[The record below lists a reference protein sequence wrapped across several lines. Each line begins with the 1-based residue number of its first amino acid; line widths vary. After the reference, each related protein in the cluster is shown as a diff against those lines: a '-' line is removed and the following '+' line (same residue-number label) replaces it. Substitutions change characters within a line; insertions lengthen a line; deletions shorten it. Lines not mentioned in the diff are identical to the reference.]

1 MFAKTKE
8 IIQEVSIK
16 VNGKITKAYVV
27 GLGVLSS
34 SAAMA
39 VQAGAEGEAA
49 ASSVTSGVSTVV
61 SLFGSVWDLISA
73 NAYLL
78 TYVGIGLV
86 GAAFGLVRKA
96 KKSVR

>member
-1 MFAKTKE
+1 MFAKAKE
-8 IIQEVSIK
+8 IIQEVSVK

-49 ASSVTSGVSTVV
+49 SSVTSGVSTVV

-78 TYVGIGLV
+78 TYVAIGLV
-86 GAAFGLVRKA
+86 GAVFGLVRKA